1 VVVAGGRFFAL
12 DPDGGY
18 SSWNG
23 AVETL
28 TPFVAGHTLTSNNQF
43 TLLDGTLSEASS
55 YLYFAAYSVEG
66 EPRLLFT
73 PNPAQLVVKVSTT
86 IPDETNSPAGMTF
99 DAEAEDSI
107 VQTRCIGVQVGAINR
122 KGCICLGIS
131 HHTQLTRSRKIE
143 LPWMN
148 NYPVPVYEICYP
160 RTK

>member
-66 EPRLLFT
+66 EPRPLFT
-73 PNPAQLVVKVSTT
+73 PSPLQLAVKASTT
-86 IPDETNSPAGMTF
+86 IPDETNSPAATTF
-99 DAEAEDSI
+99 DTEVEDSI
-107 VQTRCIGVQVGAINR
+107 VQTRCIGVHVGAINS
-122 KGCICLGIS
+122 KGCIYLRIS
-131 HHTQLTRSRKIE
+131 HYPKQTRSRKIE
-143 LPWMN
+143 LP
-148 NYPVPVYEICYP
+148 
-160 RTK
+160 